1 MQIAATRL
9 GDGTQQFLIIAI
21 ANTNS
26 GGDDAAF
33 EQGAG
38 MAGNFAPVSHALVRL
53 AVG

>member
-9 GDGTQQFLIIAI
+9 SNGTQQFLIIAI
-21 ANTNS
+21 TNANG

-38 MAGNFAPVSHALVRL
+38 MASNFAPVRPA
-53 AVG
+53 